1 MCRHPCGA
9 SELPRGT
16 KDPIE
21 IPSPPS
27 SLPDNLLVL
36 CATAAIFILG
46 SCQRVSICTTFI
58 LDPSSIFVFVKFKHA
73 TQCIWMIETFSDCDV
88 QTFCVCRVFC
98 AARYPNIPRDC
109 KERQIFEAFTV
120 CLDEDED
127 VSEGICDKV
136 ESYKMKMKMISKA
149 SNFF

>member
-1 MCRHPCGA
+1 MILIRAPVILTGDPDQPQQRLRMTNVPSPCGA

-36 CATAAIFILG
+36 CVTAAIFILG

-73 TQCIWMIETFSDCDV
+73 TQCIRMIETFFRLRCSNILCL
-88 QTFCVCRVFC
+88 QSFLCC
-98 AARYPNIPRDC
+98 A
-109 KERQIFEAFTV
+109 
-120 CLDEDED
+120 
-127 VSEGICDKV
+127 
-136 ESYKMKMKMISKA
+136 ISKH
-149 SNFF
+149 SQGLQRKTNI